1 MPTEPQPLSDS
12 LRATLRDAGDCHDH
26 TPDCSCLPIRVVVDQ
41 HGHYWRDYGDNW
53 SMCPVST
60 ENVATEPVTEF
71 HRAGEG
77 GDFEMDP
84 EKIALA
90 RLELEVEWAIQWLES
105 GRTDQ
110 AEGDAATAARLRAAL
125 AATSTSHESNGAHWP
140 ECRSCGE
147 DWPCEAATPTP
158 DPVLRDAL
166 DVERLARAIVK
177 ACREQGERL
186 WPRDGAKYHGHGWPA
201 YSEWTNGRN
210 TTADL
215 VVSDLAAS
223 ILAYLAESTPTP
235 PEAPSAASASATSRP
250 GTTGMGFT
258 PGCTS
263 RRAPLAT
270 RSGPRGTS
278 HPAPSAAATW
288 TVPTPTAPE
297 AES

>member
-158 DPVLRDAL
+158 DPVLADDRIKDIVDPIIGEYIGGPYPQVPFLVLSEFSRVLVAA
-166 DVERLARAIVK
+166 LARA
-177 ACREQGERL
+177 
-186 WPRDGAKYHGHGWPA
+186 
-201 YSEWTNGRN
+201 
-210 TTADL
+210 
-215 VVSDLAAS
+215 
-223 ILAYLAESTPTP
+223 LAES
-235 PEAPSAASASATSRP
+235 
-250 GTTGMGFT
+250 
-258 PGCTS
+258 
-263 RRAPLAT
+263 
-270 RSGPRGTS
+270 
-278 HPAPSAAATW
+278 
-288 TVPTPTAPE
+288 TPTAPE
-297 AES
+297 AEA

>member
-125 AATSTSHESNGAHWP
+125 AATST
-140 ECRSCGE
+140 GE
-147 DWPCEAATPTP
+147 DWPCAADGMCRYCDGTGFRP
-158 DPVLRDAL
+158 DSRP
-166 DVERLARAIVK
+166 RLAK
-177 ACREQGERL
+177 AEPEGESHDPDYMCPNCVTP
-186 WPRDGAKYHGHGWPA
+186 WKC
-201 YSEWTNGRN
+201 NGPH
-210 TTADL
+210 
-215 VVSDLAAS
+215 
-223 ILAYLAESTPTP
+223 I
-235 PEAPSAASASATSRP
+235 PE
-250 GTTGMGFT
+250 GE
-258 PGCTS
+258 
-263 RRAPLAT
+263 
-270 RSGPRGTS
+270 PRG
-278 HPAPSAAATW
+278 
-288 TVPTPTAPE
+288 
-297 AES
+297 